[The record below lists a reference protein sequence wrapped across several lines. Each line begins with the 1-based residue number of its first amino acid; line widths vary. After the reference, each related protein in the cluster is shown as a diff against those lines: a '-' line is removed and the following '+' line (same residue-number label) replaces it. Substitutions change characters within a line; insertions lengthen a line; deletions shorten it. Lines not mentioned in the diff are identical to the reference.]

1 MKQKYLTKSDF
12 KVAQDC
18 PTKLYYKKLD
28 YPNIL
33 EYDEYLKLLAD
44 GGYIVGKMARLLYPD
59 GIEIKIDD
67 GIEKAIERTKE
78 LLKQENITLFE
89 PIINIDGL
97 FVKID
102 ILIKKNNNLD
112 LIEVKSKSYDS
123 SLGKSLFVSKK
134 SDWKPYF
141 EDVAYQVYVLNKAFP
156 EAKIKSFLMLP
167 DKGKRTK
174 IEGLASWFKLNKKGK
189 NYDVEFVGNLEELR
203 KDDILTCESV
213 NSQVEE
219 LLPIVHENSKKYLES
234 ITPDVKKM
242 LTQISK
248 DCKECEY
255 KHGAEIEKNGFAEC
269 WNNLAFVEPHI
280 FDLYHMGTIGG
291 YKNPF
296 VNELIADGKVSL
308 YDMPEDKLTKT
319 RGERQKL
326 QIEMTRKNQEWI
338 SPQMK
343 SILES
348 FQYPLYFIDFETS
361 RMAVPYHKNMRPYE
375 QVIFQWSCHKI
386 KAPNT
391 TPEHFE
397 WINLKESFPNFEFA
411 KNLMNCIGTDGT
423 VFMWARHENTALR
436 DIYEQ
441 MHIYNHEDK
450 EMKNWLNE
458 ITQYS
463 TDDPVSRLVDMN
475 DLTLKY
481 YFHPQMK
488 GRTSLK
494 YVLPAIWKNNSYLH
508 EIPWLKEYLKIENK
522 KVFDPYET
530 LQQIEIA
537 GKAEVIKEGTGAMRA
552 YQELLYG
559 LNKNNPAIK
568 EKWAKILLQYCKL
581 DTMAMVIVWLHWEWL
596 TSKQRGYSNVPT

>member
-12 KVAQDC
+12 KIAESC
-18 PTKLYYKKLD
+18 PTKLYYKKLS
-28 YPNIL
+28 YPSNL
-33 EYDEYLKLLAD
+33 EEDEYLKLLAD

-59 GIEIKIDD
+59 GIEIKINE
-67 GIEKAIERTKE
+67 GLEKAIERTKE
-78 LLKQENITLFE
+78 FLKQETITLFE

-97 FVKID
+97 FIKID
-102 ILIKKNNNLD
+102 VLIKKNNNFD

-123 SLGKSLFVSKK
+123 SLEKSSFVSKK

-141 EDVAYQVYVLNKAFP
+141 EDVAYQVYVLSKAYP
-156 EAKIKSFLMLP
+156 EAKINSFLMMP

-174 IEGLASWFKLNKKGK
+174 IEGLASWFKLNKKDK
-189 NYDVEFVGNLEELR
+189 NYDVDFIGNLEELR

-213 NSQVEE
+213 NSQVDK
-219 LLPIVHENSKKYLES
+219 LLPTVHENSKKYLES
-234 ITPDVKKM
+234 ITPNIEKIS
-242 LTQISK
+242 TQISK

-255 KHGAEIEKNGFAEC
+255 KNEAKIKKNGFAEC
-269 WNNLAFVEPHI
+269 WGNLAFVEPHI
-280 FDLYHMGTIGG
+280 FDLYHMGTVGG

-296 VNELIADGKVSL
+296 VNELIANGKVSL
-308 YDMPEDKLTKT
+308 YDMPIDKLTKT

-326 QIEMTRKNQEWI
+326 QIEMTKNNQEWI

-343 SILES
+343 TLLKS

-361 RMAVPYHKNMRPYE
+361 RMAIPYHKNMRPYE

-386 KAPNT
+386 KDPNT
-391 TPEHFE
+391 APEHFE
-397 WINLKESFPNFEFA
+397 WINLKESFPNFKFA
-411 KNLMNCIGTDGT
+411 KNLMDCIGTDGT

-450 EMKNWLNE
+450 ELKEWLNE

-463 TDDPVSRLVDMN
+463 TDDPSSRLIDMN

-508 EIPWLKEYLKIENK
+508 EVPWLKEYLKIENK

-559 LNKNNPAIK
+559 LNKDNPGIK

-581 DTMAMVIVWLHWEWL
+581 DTMAMIIVWLHWNSL
-596 TSKQRGYSNVPT
+596 ISKKD